1 MPLRILIVDDFE
13 PWRHFVSSALQ
24 KHVDLQILHEVSD
37 GLAAVYKAEDLR
49 PDLILLDIGL
59 PTLNGIKAARRI
71 RGLSPN
77 SKILFL
83 SEQHSSDVAE
93 AALGAG
99 GAGYVVKSDAGRELL
114 PAVKAL
120 SEGKR
125 YVSSRLVGQVFFAA
139 PDDYPSEDYSFHEL
153 QLYSNDASF
162 LDGFTSFVA
171 GGLNTGNAVVVLA
184 TEAHRQGLFQKLL
197 TRGFDLDAITKSRT
211 YVSLDV
217 HEALSSFMLDDQ
229 PDPVRFWNVASSLFE
244 KASKTPDGATRRVFA
259 CGECAPFL
267 WKQGKL
273 DAALRLEELWDAA
286 SRKYGLNI
294 LCGYLRGSLQS
305 EKGHQI
311 FEAVCSL
318 HSSVIPHNRGAQLT

>member
-1 MPLRILIVDDFE
+1 MPLRMLIVDDFE

-24 KHVDLQILHEVSD
+24 KQGDLQILHEVSD

-59 PTLNGIKAARRI
+59 PTLNGIEAARRI
-71 RGLSPN
+71 RELSPN

-83 SEQHSSDVAE
+83 SEQHSPDVAE
-93 AALGAG
+93 AALEAG

-125 YVSSRLVGQVFFAA
+125 YVGSRLVGQVFFAA
-139 PDDYPSEDYSFHEL
+139 PDDDDSEEHRSHEL
-153 QLYSNDASF
+153 QLYSNDALF

-171 GGLNTGNAVVVLA
+171 GGLNAGNAVVVLA
-184 TEAHRQGLFQKLL
+184 TEAHRQCLFQKLL
-197 TRGFDLDAITKSRT
+197 TRGFDLDAIAKSRA
-211 YVSLDV
+211 YVSLNV
-217 HEALSSFMLDDQ
+217 HEALSSFMVDDQ

-244 KASKTPDGATRRVFA
+244 TVSKTPDGATRRVLA

-267 WKQGKL
+267 WTQGKL
-273 DAALRLEELWDAA
+273 EAALRLEELWDAA
-286 SRKYGLNI
+286 SRKYGLDM
-294 LCGYLRGSLQS
+294 LCGYLTGSLQR
-305 EKGHQI
+305 ENGQQI
-311 FEAVCSL
+311 FEALSSL
-318 HSSVIPHNRGAQLT
+318 HSNVISHNRDAQIA